1 MSLKL
6 TTVCQ
11 SSRLLNFERFHI
23 TDRYWRDNPSVRTLI
38 ADVKGV
44 TNRSMICS
52 RDWEIHYPQLD
63 RLYGNAQH
71 TIHAV
76 TEAIVAWCEAIIGLV
91 TDESN
96 WKWKNELIRNVDRRN
111 KRIRLKI
118 KVSRSALQGQD
129 RKKKEQI
136 KETGDEMAQCKLSN

>member
-1 MSLKL
+1 M
-6 TTVCQ
+6 
-11 SSRLLNFERFHI
+11 
-23 TDRYWRDNPSVRTLI
+23 
-38 ADVKGV
+38 ADVKGI
-44 TNRSMICS
+44 TNRPMICS

-96 WKWKNELIRNVDRRN
+96 WKWKNELIRNVDRKN
-111 KRIRLKI
+111 GRIRLKI
-118 KVSRSALQGQD
+118 KVSRSALQEQD
-129 RKKKEQI
+129 RNKEQI
-136 KETGDEMAQCKLSN
+136 KEAGDERLLSANCPTNPYGCTDTPSRVAFCRMVR